1 MRRMSFQLSGGR
13 GRRGGGDGRRSGRRR
28 RGAVELANGTGAA
41 LAVGRGGRVAG
52 ELAEEVRHHVHHHL
66 DACPDCQ
73 QAFEFHLELKQAI
86 RRKCS
91 EDALPDSLISRLEVC
106 LTEDFDGDGVI
117 GDEGCPLR

>member
-1 MRRMSFQLSGGR
+1 MSYRDPHADHAAYAGFHDALRKVNRTTGLVCSGFQRGLS
-13 GRRGGGDGRRSGRRR
+13 
-28 RGAVELANGTGAA
+28 A
-41 LAVGRGGRVAG
+41 LLDG

-117 GDEGCPLR
+117 GDEG

>member
-1 MRRMSFQLSGGR
+1 MSDCTETLR
-13 GRRGGGDGRRSGRRR
+13 
-28 RGAVELANGTGAA
+28 ELEPF
-41 LAVGRGGRVAG
+41 LDG

-86 RRKCS
+86 RRKCN

-117 GDEGCPLR
+117 GDEG